1 MRLIFE
7 KREASKQFS
16 HSLPGCLHAK
26 PKLAVFLFQICDA
39 MPRLGRYNRGRRV
52 RRGRWLRRGFLRA
65 PLPRL
70 ELVRRE
76 RDELEAWPITTLVN
90 KPTNNGPEL
99 LVVAP
104 VDSRA

>member
-7 KREASKQFS
+7 KREASQQFS

-26 PKLAVFLFQICDA
+26 PKLAVFLFQVCDA
-39 MPRLGRYNRGRRV
+39 MPRLGRYNRGGRV

-70 ELVRRE
+70 ELVRYVAKN
-76 RDELEAWPITTLVN
+76 DLELIQSPNISSFSVVRQARPP
-90 KPTNNGPEL
+90 KP
-99 LVVAP
+99 
-104 VDSRA
+104 